1 MKYTRFS
8 ENRTIEEGRKI
19 FESRINDAKIIYD
32 KFGSDFQCRPCPICG
47 QDEYINLEKFINRY
61 DICKCKICNSEYVNP
76 VPSIDALSYYYNKCE
91 NNRLF
96 SNLNLKRQKK
106 DFRLD
111 SRIDFIK
118 KFVEKIISRR
128 NEERI
133 NILEIGCNNGTFLS
147 LLNEFISSIGAQSKI
162 DLYGIDIDKSVIENT
177 VDKSLNLHVLPA
189 EQIEELNIKFDMILH
204 FELIEH
210 LRDPVSFIN
219 SIYENLFDGGFVI
232 FTTANSLGLEI
243 KAIGYNKTRLLAHSI
258 FPPMHLN
265 AFNTQNILLFANKNK
280 FKLRTIE
287 TPGKLDMDLLTIVS
301 DELEDE
307 NLKGIS
313 LMDEKTKAYFQ
324 YLTCYL
330 DSSSHMRVVFER

>member
-8 ENRTIEEGRKI
+8 ENRTIEEGVNI

-61 DICKCKICNSEYVNP
+61 DVCKCKICNSEYVNP
-76 VPSIDALSYYYNKCE
+76 VPSTDALSYYYNKCE

-96 SNLNLKRQKK
+96 AKLNLTRQKK

-118 KFVEKIISRR
+118 KLVEKIISRR
-128 NEERI
+128 NEGKI
-133 NILEIGCNNGTFLS
+133 NILEIGCNNGNFLS
-147 LLNEFISSIGAQSKI
+147 LLNKFISSIGAQSKI
-162 DLYGIDIDKSVIENT
+162 DLYGIDIDKNVIENT
-177 VDKSLNLHVLPA
+177 VDESLNLFVIPA
-189 EQIEELNIKFDMILH
+189 EQIKELNIKFDMILN

-210 LRDPVSFIN
+210 LRDPVSFIK
-219 SIYENLFDGGFVI
+219 SIYENILDGGFVI
-232 FTTANSLGLEI
+232 FTTPNSLGLEI

-287 TPGKLDMDLLTIVS
+287 TPGKLDMDLLTTVS

-307 NLKGIS
+307 NLKEIS

-324 YLTCYL
+324 YLTSYL